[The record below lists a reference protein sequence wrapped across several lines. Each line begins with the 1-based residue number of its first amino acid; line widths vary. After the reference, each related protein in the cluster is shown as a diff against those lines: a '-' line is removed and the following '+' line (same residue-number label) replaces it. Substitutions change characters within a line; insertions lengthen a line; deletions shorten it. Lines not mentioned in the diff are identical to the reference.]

1 MKMVARRECVVYSSS
16 FSFFFCKFDLLVEL
30 SDGQPQTEI
39 VRSLE
44 NTNSPFFCLC
54 RQALTALPQ
63 GPTRHTLDYTQHVK
77 RRYCIY
83 VT

>member
-1 MKMVARRECVVYSSS
+1 MKMVALAENVLYTLVA

-44 NTNSPFFCLC
+44 NTNSPFFVCV
-54 RQALTALPQ
+54 
-63 GPTRHTLDYTQHVK
+63 VK
-77 RRYCIY
+77 R
-83 VT
+83 